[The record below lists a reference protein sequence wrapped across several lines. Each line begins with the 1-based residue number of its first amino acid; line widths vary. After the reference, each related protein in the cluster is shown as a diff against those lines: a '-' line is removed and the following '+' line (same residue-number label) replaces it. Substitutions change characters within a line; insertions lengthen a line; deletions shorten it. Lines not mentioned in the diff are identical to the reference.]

1 MSSFKNS
8 WEKVILCPIMME
20 NWVYDEQL
28 FCLYVIDPVNIV
40 TDSFSTLSLE
50 SFKLNCQPSW
60 TYVQNYWTS
69 NNSFVLIFYLAA
81 FNFSAFLFFCE
92 RPFFFFFYKK
102 ILIHFIAL
110 GNSHSKTSNSNTP
123 LSDYKLLY
131 FHHFHHLMYY
141 YIHCLTSWNPLFYLF
156 AIW

>member
-92 RPFFFFFYKK
+92 RPFFFSSIKK
-102 ILIHFIAL
+102 SWSILLLWEIPTLKLQILIPHFQT
-110 GNSHSKTSNSNTP
+110 TSF
-123 LSDYKLLY
+123 Y
-131 FHHFHHLMYY
+131 
-141 YIHCLTSWNPLFYLF
+141 TSTTS
-156 AIW
+156 IT